1 MKLSLDKNVNVP
13 NMLTVLRMVLIVPL
27 MYFLL
32 RQDYIMVGILLLL
45 SALSDMLD
53 GLIARRLHQV
63 TALGRILDPM
73 ADKLTLIA
81 VVIGLNVLYPDMVPF
96 TLILFCK
103 EMLMLTG
110 GAFLLRMRLHPPAAQ
125 WYGKLSTV
133 IFYAAVTVLILL
145 KAVWGYTNRMLTMLL
160 LAVTTTFMLFS
171 LVRYS
176 ILFVGMLR
184 RRKQQQSMQ
193 KSTTINPTTDEP
205 LTQE

>member
-53 GLIARRLHQV
+53 GLIARRLHQI

-184 RRKQQQSMQ
+184 CRKQQQSMQ

-205 LTQE
+205 LTHE

>member
-1 MKLSLDKNVNVP
+1 
-13 NMLTVLRMVLIVPL
+13 
-27 MYFLL
+27 
-32 RQDYIMVGILLLL
+32 MVGILLLL

-110 GAFLLRMRLHPPAAQ
+110 GAFLLRMRLHPPLPARLTAATCC
-125 WYGKLSTV
+125 G
-133 IFYAAVTVLILL
+133 
-145 KAVWGYTNRMLTMLL
+145 
-160 LAVTTTFMLFS
+160 LAMRTKT
-171 LVRYS
+171 R
-176 ILFVGMLR
+176 
-184 RRKQQQSMQ
+184 
-193 KSTTINPTTDEP
+193 PA
-205 LTQE
+205 

>member
-184 RRKQQQSMQ
+184 CRKQQQSMQ

-205 LTQE
+205 LTHE